1 MKLMVWSF
9 ISLLLKL
16 MKIVILDFTDG
27 KVKIV
32 NTSISNLTIEQAE
45 KILNDLWFRLKDIE
59 YMIVESIEIE
69 KFEY

>member
-45 KILNDLWFRLKDIE
+45 EILKDLWFRLKDIE